1 MRTLVSL
8 VSPILLAAT
17 AFADGAPAQRP
28 ATQPR
33 ATQAPAQQPTA
44 QPPGARSPGA
54 QRPMVQLAPI
64 DLTEIPAPCKPQA
77 KQALAPTLSIALSAR
92 ITLASCMA
100 DQAIA
105 PLSLCDCGDS
115 IAAIDAAVK
124 PAMTVLDDVISNADP
139 ATQVIAEHAEGKLY
153 TGFATRMLATLPAAA
168 PGASEAEAT
177 LHDMRKQTLDAQLA
191 PWREAA
197 MTSFQH
203 VVDLA
208 KAHPE
213 LATSP
218 TTATAVRDSQQRL
231 AADVAVR

>member
-8 VSPILLAAT
+8 VTPILLAAT

-54 QRPMVQLAPI
+54 QRPMVLAPV
-64 DLTEIPAPCKPQA
+64 DLTEVPVPCKPQA
-77 KQALAPTLSIALSAR
+77 KQALAPNLSIALSAR
-92 ITLASCMA
+92 ISLASCIA
-100 DQAIA
+100 DHAIA

-124 PAMTVLDDVISNADP
+124 PAMTMLDDVISNADP
-139 ATQVIAEHAEGKLY
+139 AIQVIAEHAEGKLY
-153 TGFATRMLATLPAAA
+153 TGFATRMLATLPPVA

-177 LHDMRKQTLDAQLA
+177 LHDMRKQTLEAQLA

-197 MTSFQH
+197 MASFQH

>member
-33 ATQAPAQQPTA
+33 ATQAPAQPPAA
-44 QPPGARSPGA
+44 QPARARSPGA

-64 DLTEIPAPCKPQA
+64 DLTQIPAPCKPLA
-77 KQALAPTLSIALSAR
+77 NQALAPSLSTALSAR
-92 ITLASCMA
+92 ISLASCMA
-100 DQAIA
+100 DHAVA

-115 IAAIDAAVK
+115 IIAIDAAVQ
-124 PAMTVLDDVISNADP
+124 PAMKLLDDVIANADP
-139 ATQVIAEHAEGKLY
+139 AIQVIAEHAEGKLY
-153 TGFATRMLATLPAAA
+153 TGLAARMRATLPAVAA
-168 PGASEAEAT
+168 GAGEDEAT
-177 LHDMRKQTLDAQLA
+177 LRDMRKQTLEAQLA

-197 MTSFQH
+197 MAAFQH

-213 LATSP
+213 LTTSP
-218 TTATAVRDSQQRL
+218 ATATAVRDSQQRL
-231 AADVAVR
+231 AADVAAR